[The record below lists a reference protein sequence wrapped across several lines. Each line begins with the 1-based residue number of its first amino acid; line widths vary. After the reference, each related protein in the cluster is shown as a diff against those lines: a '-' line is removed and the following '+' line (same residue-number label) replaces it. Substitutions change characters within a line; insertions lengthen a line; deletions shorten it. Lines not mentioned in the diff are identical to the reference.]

1 MNAKKAGLAAG
12 LFLSA
17 LLTLLLHT
25 GLFQHFG
32 QWLRALSLSGS
43 GGNAAA
49 WAIVLLLSALPALG
63 LLRRGRCRWDWL
75 LPLASLQI
83 LAGLYFLVN
92 PTLLDTP
99 LDASRLW
106 GLTAA
111 AGTGATL
118 AAWAVLRGLERLEAA
133 SHTLAALLDGA
144 GCLLLCLAVWNRAAG
159 LCETIRS
166 VTEGNTAIPADQL
179 FPTYTSLTL
188 LAIAGLI
195 PQILSCLVLLWGGDL
210 ARAMEAAP
218 FSADT
223 VALAEKLSRRC
234 AGTAALSVLVCVA
247 GNAAQMLLFSSL
259 RHISTMVSFPVE
271 TVLLAA
277 ALGLLCRY
285 IQGAKAV
292 KDDNE
297 SII

>member
-1 MNAKKAGLAAG
+1 MANGCGRCPCPAPAG
-12 LFLSA
+12 
-17 LLTLLLHT
+17 TPP
-25 GLFQHFG
+25 
-32 QWLRALSLSGS
+32 
-43 GGNAAA
+43 
-49 WAIVLLLSALPALG
+49 SALPALG

-179 FPTYTSLTL
+179 FPTYASLTL

-195 PQILSCLVLLWGGDL
+195 PQVLSCLVLLWGGDL

-218 FSADT
+218 FSGD
-223 VALAEKLSRRC
+223 S
-234 AGTAALSVLVCVA
+234 VA

-292 KDDNE
+292 NDDNA

>member
-49 WAIVLLLSALPALG
+49 WAIVLLLSALPVLG

-218 FSADT
+218 FSGDT

-292 KDDNE
+292 NDDNA